1 LATVVQVNG
10 GVPEVSKVKFSCKK
24 SDGGVFLSWNG
35 VTLQRGG
42 SSDPVDPVPTTQS
55 GGDESDTSATEKPS
69 APRCLNVVDII
80 NSPLVIFGNKC
91 FNVLAVG
98 GTFEPNPIDLQ
109 STLKDIQNG
118 KPITVSGTY
127 VRGSAKFQVSC
138 TVDSS
143 TVGLILP
150 LIQRTGGQ
158 IDLAQVRKSL
168 RISCATAD
176 GKHQFGIDGDD
187 ISGIDVDGNEVTVG
201 GVKVNLAGIAHRI
214 VNGKSLEVFGFT
226 VKDGVLIT
234 PNGQS
239 IKFDTSDVLD
249 FLENAVA
256 VVNKDGSITI
266 AGDRGTITFKDGKVT
281 FTGKDGKTHQLGEEC
296 KAPTRFGNALS
307 VTCKNGQFSIDAQG
321 KQVIGK
327 QVRDVN
333 VDANVNVSGYVGT
346 IKKQVGC
353 DSKCTAKIMAAVRA
367 YLATKKCDAA
377 ANESSIIVTCEGERS
392 AAEKNQV
399 LDGSVVAINNSSS
412 DVEPAAVE
420 DRAEPLPARASAAS
434 LALTASAALVAAF
447 SSLF

>member
-1 LATVVQVNG
+1 MTTVVQVSG

-24 SDGGVFLSWNG
+24 RDGGVFLSWNG
-35 VTLQRGG
+35 VSLQRGG
-42 SSDPVDPVPTTQS
+42 ASPDPESTTQS
-55 GGDESDTSATEKPS
+55 DESTTATEKPV
-69 APRCLNVVDII
+69 APRCLNVVDVI
-80 NSPLVIFGNKC
+80 NSPLVVFGSNKC

-98 GTFEPNPIDLQ
+98 GAFYPDAIDLQ

-118 KPITVSGTY
+118 KPITVAGTY
-127 VRGSAKFQVSC
+127 VRGDSKFQVSC

-150 LIQRTGGQ
+150 LIQRTGAQ

-187 ISGIDVDGNEVTVG
+187 ISGIDVDGSTVTVG

-296 KAPTRFGNALS
+296 QAPTRFGNALS

-333 VDANVNVSGYVGT
+333 VDANVSGYVGA
-346 IKKQVGC
+346 IKKQAGC
-353 DSKCTAKIMAAVRA
+353 DTKCTAKIMVLVRA

-392 AAEKNQV
+392 AAEKNQI
-399 LDGSVVAINNSSS
+399 LDGSVVAINNSSA

-420 DRAEPLPARASAAS
+420 DRADPLPAKSSAAS
-434 LALTASAALVAAF
+434 LALAASAALVAF
-447 SSLF
+447 GSLF